1 MSHFPALPP
10 EAVYWDKAVIDKY
23 DSRGPRY
30 TSYPTALEFNHL
42 FDVKAHTQ
50 VLGDLQKQPYESLS
64 IYIHI
69 PFCQDICYY
78 CACNKIVTRS
88 QDAADEYLNYL
99 EKEILLVSKAMG
111 RSRKVTQLHLGGGT
125 PTFLSSGQLT
135 RLIHMLAQHFTMV
148 DDNHREYSIE
158 IDPRTVNTS
167 DLALLKGLGFNRLS
181 LGVQDFSPKV
191 QKAINRINDVTLV
204 RNLTLAARDLAY
216 ESINFD
222 LIYGLPEQTPASLK
236 ETLQQVIEL
245 NPDRIAF
252 YNYAHMPDRFSSQRS
267 IDRMT
272 LPTADQKI
280 DMLNGLSVQLCEAGY
295 RYIGMD
301 HFVKPKDK
309 LAIAQQHGRLMRNFQ
324 GYSVNK
330 SQDLIGL
337 GVSSISS
344 FQQAFAQNEKDL
356 PAYYAALDN
365 GRLPTSKGLFK
376 TADDERRE
384 FVIMALICNLQ
395 LKFDVWESRFKDNFH
410 AYFETELLALKALEQ
425 DELITIAKDAIQ
437 VTSKGRCLL
446 RTICMT
452 FDAYHNNNLQLHSKV
467 I

>member
-1 MSHFPALPP
+1 MSYFPAPPP
-10 EAVYWDKAVIDKY
+10 EAVYWDKAIIDKY
-23 DSRGPRY
+23 DARGPRY

-42 FDVKAHTQ
+42 FDVKAHESQ
-50 VLGDLQKQPYESLS
+50 LNHLKDQPFEPLS

-69 PFCQDICYY
+69 PFCRDICYY
-78 CACNKIVTRS
+78 CACNKVVTR
-88 QDAADEYLNYL
+88 DEKAAEEYLNYL
-99 EKEILLVSKAMG
+99 EKEIALVAKAMG
-111 RSRKVTQLHLGGGT
+111 RSRNVTQLHLGGGT

-135 RLIHMLAQHFTMV
+135 RLIHTLAQNFHMV
-148 DDNHREYSIE
+148 DDDHREYSIE

-204 RNLTLAARDLAY
+204 RNLTLAARDLGY

-222 LIYGLPEQTPASLK
+222 LIYGLPEQTPESLT
-236 ETLQQVIEL
+236 ETLNQVIEL
-245 NPDRIAF
+245 DPDRIAF
-252 YNYAHMPDRFSSQRS
+252 YNYAHMPDRFTSQRS

-272 LPTADQKI
+272 LPSADQKI
-280 DMLNGLSVQLCEAGY
+280 DMLNGLSEQLCDSGY

-301 HFVKPKDK
+301 HFVKPNDK
-309 LAIAQQHGRLMRNFQ
+309 LAQAQQVGKLLRNFQ

-330 SQDLIGL
+330 SPDLIGL

-344 FQQAFAQNEKDL
+344 FRSAFAQNKKTL
-356 PAYYAALDN
+356 PDYYAALDQ
-365 GRLPTSKGLFK
+365 GLLPTDKGLIK
-376 TADDERRE
+376 SEDDERRE
-384 FVIMALICNLQ
+384 HVIMALICNLHMQ
-395 LKFDVWESRFKDNFH
+395 FSDWEARFGDVFTR
-410 AYFETELLALKALEQ
+410 YFSAELEALRVLEE
-425 DELITIAKDAIQ
+425 DELVKVRADGID
-437 VTSKGRCLL
+437 VSSKGRCLL
-446 RTICMT
+446 RTICMV